1 MLLSVHHIPERSL
14 SVCVCAC
21 LSHAY
26 TSTHTHVCTHRKGEV
41 SKQQEGNCLQA
52 RKKEFTSGTGL
63 VKDHDLGFLI
73 SRTVKNKVLLAPSR
87 PRHILMISF
96 NIILIALLIML
107 LCVVLLIIFY
117 QSYCRKL
124 KISKRV
130 LKTLSTYRIPICL
143 HTTIEAIFG
152 LQQIFPE
159 RKLQLYQAQK
169 T

>member
-1 MLLSVHHIPERSL
+1 M
-14 SVCVCAC
+14 CVC

-96 NIILIALLIML
+96 NTILIALLIML

-117 QSYCRKL
+117 
-124 KISKRV
+124 
-130 LKTLSTYRIPICL
+130 
-143 HTTIEAIFG
+143 
-152 LQQIFPE
+152 
-159 RKLQLYQAQK
+159 
-169 T
+169 